1 MRINAKWICSPESE
15 INVVDF
21 YKKISLGN
29 KVIKATLSSSAIG
42 LYAVRINGKRITD
55 SVFNPGWTSYHVRT
69 QYQTFDVTS
78 MLKKGNAEISVTAAH
93 GWAVGDLTWKNARK
107 IFADHVSI
115 ILSLDVTYA
124 DGSEEHFATDDSWE
138 VRTSKILYS
147 EIYHG
152 ETVDLTAR
160 IRKIGEAKLSR
171 VKTKLIPQ
179 VGELVHEHERI
190 APMRFILT
198 PKGEKVIDFGQNM
211 TGYVEVRIKGNRG
224 DRIVMTHAEVLD
236 MEGNFYNENLRS
248 ARCRNEYVLSGKED
262 IFKPTFSFQG
272 FRYIRLD
279 EYPSDEVDLS
289 CFTAVAVYSDIERT
303 GFFACGNPKV
313 NQLYHNVLWGQRSN
327 YLDVPTDCPQR
338 DERLGWTGD
347 AQVFC
352 RAGAY
357 NFNVHDFFRKWLGD
371 VAAEQSLRSD
381 GGIPTV
387 IPDALK
393 NSAVCSAWGDAACI
407 IPWEVYLAYG
417 DKKMLAEEYPMME
430 KWVEYIHHAGSM
442 EYLWTDRWH
451 YGDWLAMD
459 GVEGKETGATQ
470 KDLIAS
476 AYYARVT
483 EILIK
488 SGKIIGKDVSKY
500 EELYAHILD
509 AFHDN
514 FIENGLP
521 CMSKHVSLRDE
532 KNRAEQGIIKPITQT
547 TLALILY
554 FHLYRGEEERKSMAD
569 CLAKLIHENGDRMNT
584 GFVGTPY
591 LLHALSENG
600 YTDLAYT
607 LLLQEKMPSWLYSVN
622 HGATTMWERWNCIK
636 EDGTFSS
643 VAMTSFNHYAY
654 GAVADW
660 LYGVCAG
667 IKSLDDGAGYAHI
680 SLAPQPSATLGF
692 VNCKIKT
699 VSGDIVSKWYY
710 SGEFVHYE
718 FSVPAGVKAELSLPD
733 GRKTTLYGGEYI
745 FTTKA

>member
-1 MRINAKWICSPESE
+1 MKINAKWICAPSD
-15 INVVDF
+15 INVADF
-21 YKKISLGN
+21 YKKTELEG
-29 KVIKATLSSSAIG
+29 KVSKAVLNVSAMG
-42 LYAVRINGKRITD
+42 LYFARINGKSVTD
-55 SVFNPGWTSYHVRT
+55 SVFNPGWTTYEIRT
-69 QYQTFDVTS
+69 QYQSYDVTAL
-78 MLKKGNAEISVTAAH
+78 MKKQTEISITAAD
-93 GWAVGDLTWKNARK
+93 GWAAGDLTWKDRRK
-107 IFADHVSI
+107 VFADNFSVI
-115 ILSLDVTYA
+115 AWLDITYA
-124 DGSEEHFATDDSWE
+124 DGRKAQICTDESWD

-152 ETVDLTAR
+152 ETIDTTA
-160 IRKIGEAKLSR
+160 KIKKLGKALHDKK

-179 VGELVHEHERI
+179 VGSYIHEHERI
-190 APMRFILT
+190 AAKEFILT

-211 TGYVEVRIKGNRG
+211 TGYVEVRIKGERG
-224 DRIVMTHAEVLD
+224 GRIVMTHAEVLD
-236 MEGNFYNENLRS
+236 TEGNFYNENLRS
-248 ARCRNEYVLSGKED
+248 ARSRNEYILSGGD
-262 IFKPTFSFQG
+262 DVFKPTFSFQG

-279 EYPSDEVDLS
+279 EFPFDEVDLS
-289 CFTAVAVYSDIERT
+289 SFTAVAVYSDMERT
-303 GFFACGNPKV
+303 GYFSCGNMKV

-352 RAGAY
+352 RAGVY
-357 NFNVHDFFRKWLGD
+357 NFNVHDFFYKWLGD
-371 VAAEQSLRSD
+371 MAAEQSKRTD
-381 GGIPTV
+381 GGVPVV

-393 NSAVCSAWGDAACI
+393 KGAVCTAWGDAAGI

-417 DKKMLAEEYPMME
+417 DKKMLAEEFPMMK
-430 KWVEYIHHAGSM
+430 KWVEYIRHAGTI
-442 EYLWTDRWH
+442 EELWTDRWH

-459 GVEGKETGATQ
+459 GMDGKDTGATQ

-483 EILIK
+483 EILVK
-488 SGKIIGKDVSKY
+488 AGKILGKDVSEY
-500 EELYAHILD
+500 EALHERIVI

-532 KNRAEQGIIKPITQT
+532 KNREEQVVIKPITQT
-547 TLALILY
+547 TLAMILY
-554 FHLYRGEEERKSMAD
+554 FRLYRGEAERKSMAD
-569 CLAKLIHENGDRMNT
+569 QLAKIIHENGDRMNT

-643 VAMTSFNHYAY
+643 VSMTSFNHYAY

-667 IKSLDDGAGYAHI
+667 INSLPDGAGYKHVLI
-680 SLAPQPSATLGF
+680 APKPSRLLGF
-692 VNCKIKT
+692 VNCRINT
-699 VSGDIVSKWYY
+699 VSGEIVSDWYY
-710 SGEFVHYE
+710 SGDYVHYE
-718 FSVPAGVKAELSLPD
+718 FTVPAGVTAEIELPD
-733 GRKTTLYGGEYI
+733 GRKATLGGGKYI
-745 FTTKA
+745 YTTKA